1 MDKYPTIIEYNE
13 KAHLFHR
20 NVWDSD
26 KSSYSDP
33 FFTWD
38 WMPLLV
44 VIDDDFLMSEQ
55 WFSARIHI
63 KDSKANFKDAE
74 RIAITAFADWLEEY
88 ALNHR

>member
-1 MDKYPTIIEYNE
+1 MKYPTIIEYNE
-13 KAHLFHR
+13 EAHLFNS

-26 KSSYSDP
+26 KASYSAP
-33 FFTWD
+33 LYTYG

-44 VIDDDFLMSEQ
+44 IIDDDFLMSDQ
-55 WFSARIHI
+55 WVTARIHI
-63 KDSKANFKDAE
+63 KESKANFKDAE